1 MRWLRWFAAC
11 LVASLIGGPA
21 LAQNFPARPITMVV
35 PFPPGPLDVVARWIA
50 PKLSD
55 ALGQPVVVDHR
66 PGANGMVGS
75 SAVSRAAPDGYTIL
89 AATVGTHVTA
99 VHLSKNLAYD
109 PVNDFTPIAAAVEP
123 VTCLVVNTALPVHS
137 VDELV
142 AYAKARPGELSYG
155 TSGVGSMFHL
165 LGELLNQTAGIRLQ
179 QVPYRGVGP
188 AMQDVLAGHIP
199 ITFTSVS
206 TALPNLDQGR
216 IRILAVLEPTRYP
229 RLPDVP
235 SITEVLPAFRKPSGW
250 FGFLGPPGLPPEVV
264 ARLNAEIVKA
274 LNSPDVRPKVEGN
287 GYAVIGGTPEEF
299 RALIRDGIERF
310 GTIIKAAGIEPQ

>member
-1 MRWLRWFAAC
+1 VRLCAC
-11 LVASLIGGPA
+11 LLASLIGAGPA
-21 LAQNFPARPITMVV
+21 LAQTWPSKPITMVV
-35 PFPPGPLDVVARWIA
+35 PFPPGPLDIVTRWVV
-50 PKLSD
+50 PKLAD

-66 PGANGMVGS
+66 AGANGMVGS
-75 SAVSRAAPDGYTIL
+75 SAVSRAAPDGHTLL
-89 AATVGTHVTA
+89 AATVGTHVTS
-99 VHLSKNLAYD
+99 VHLSKNLPYD
-109 PVNDFTPIAAAVEP
+109 PVSDFSPIVAAVEP
-123 VTCLVVNTALPVHS
+123 VTCLVVHTSLPVHS
-137 VDELV
+137 VEELV

-165 LGELLNQTAGIRLQ
+165 LGELFNQTAGVKLQ

-206 TALPNLDQGR
+206 TALPNRDQGR

-229 RLPDVP
+229 GLPDVP
-235 SITEVLPAFRKPSGW
+235 SITEILPAFRKPSGW
-250 FGFLGPPGLPPEVV
+250 FGFFGPPGLPPDIVT
-264 ARLNAEIVKA
+264 RLNAEIIRA
-274 LNSPDVRPKVEGN
+274 LESPDVRPKIEDN

-299 RALIRDGIERF
+299 RALIRDGIARF